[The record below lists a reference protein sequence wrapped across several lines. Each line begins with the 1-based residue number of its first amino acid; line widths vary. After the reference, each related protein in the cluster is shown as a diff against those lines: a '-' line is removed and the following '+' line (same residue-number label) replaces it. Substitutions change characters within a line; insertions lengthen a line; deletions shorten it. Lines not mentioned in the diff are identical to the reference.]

1 MSDIGLNVALGAT
14 SWAKGKIADSK
25 ATALAEEKARIQ
37 RINDMNIF
45 KEKEK
50 FKFDFKNN
58 PINVATEGTNVA
70 NKEAYTLRRADELK
84 LPDQKGRQAS
94 EEESSKQMTTIN
106 FLDRIKEG
114 TGKTNREIIAESK
127 ASTLTTNIEKGIPN
141 LEGATEGLSE
151 QSKLAISLGLRFDA
165 TAQEIRERQSLFKG
179 LNEREQRAFKV
190 GLPRTAT
197 DDEIQIAENAAE
209 ARKKIEIADKLSGTS
224 ADPAGVDLRKEQAET
239 QDTASRYLTQLVT
252 EGVYEGNVPV
262 FGNQPNTPGIIDR
275 NESRQLAMDY
285 YSSAQGGIKITID
298 RDTIKLYNKW
308 SDKTGN
314 KKINPDLPYI
324 MIKTESD
331 PIFKDV
337 SEEKVSIDLI
347 NQYRAMPAEVFNNL
361 PNSKKSRIQN
371 KLKQQLYKVF
381 KLNNAITVG
390 ANGAQVISET
400 TTFNWQAI
408 GIDWDNLPSWVHK
421 ATKKEVN
428 QRIDNP
434 KNVVKFVQLEDGTT
448 EMKVT
453 STEISSQ
460 DVADIEEK
468 TPNATLT
475 IEDAAVLAYAKAEN
489 MTIEEVKAS
498 PGDLKIALSLVADSP
513 VQIMGTRI
521 LHDLLY
527 MNNTSFVPRK
537 FQLSGPRR
545 DKILQELNGAAIK
558 TARDNK
564 PAVMGMSY
572 DPRIYHTTKLD
583 MFAAAIDNEYIVK
596 TIAQQI
602 GNKGGESISGFM
614 NSESLVTIKA
624 MAAHYGINLEK
635 ARAANTFSDPAYSTG
650 IRLMESLEN
659 TQIGSSAAET
669 LTLIK
674 AGVSSLPR
682 QLQLALGGWVSDVE
696 TSGEVSNPDTG
707 NVLFTSL
714 NETITG
720 ITQNYKGANAGK
732 LRNTF
737 EGATERAQTYYK
749 TQPGEGDLPGR
760 VAEQKMLHAAL
771 VFYTAAAFQGEGGKA
786 ISDGDRKFVEWAL
799 GYGMFSTVETRQAAI
814 MGMLAIIA
822 KADTINS
829 YLTSGDPRKFFV
841 AANYNQVH
849 GDNVIHPNDWPTG
862 EGAPANLRGKFT
874 NSNVIPLNEKSNIA
888 LEKNVAFT
896 NTIENANTNKY
907 VSSGLASA
915 VNTDQTD
922 VEMQS
927 TFEPYRVEVDGGGVP
942 VGPKMTSIQIVNG
955 LARLKAKNSKES
967 NEAVKQIM
975 QYYSVDINGKPKG
988 TK

>member
-1 MSDIGLNVALGAT
+1 MSDTALSIALGGT
-14 SWAKGKIADSK
+14 NWAKGKIADRK

-37 RINDMNIF
+37 KINDMNIF

-50 FKFDFKNN
+50 FKFDFKNDPTN
-58 PINVATEGTNVA
+58 IAIAGTNVA
-70 NKEAYTLRRADELK
+70 NTEAYTLKRADELK
-84 LPDQKGRQAS
+84 LPEQRGIQDS
-94 EEESSKQMTTIN
+94 EQESSKQMTTIN
-106 FLDRIKEG
+106 FLDRVVEG
-114 TGKTNREIIAESK
+114 TGGKTNREIIAESEVK
-127 ASTLTTNIEKGIPN
+127 TLTTDIEAGKPN
-141 LEGATEGLSE
+141 LIGATAGLTAQSE
-151 QSKLAISLGLRFDA
+151 LAISLGLKFDA

-179 LNEREQRAFKV
+179 LNEREQRAMKV
-190 GLPRTAT
+190 GLPITAT
-197 DDEIQIAENAAE
+197 EDEIQIAQNAAE
-209 ARKKIEIADKLSGTS
+209 ASKQIQIADSISGTS
-224 ADPAGVDLRKEQAET
+224 ADPAGADLRKENLET
-239 QDTASRYLTQLVT
+239 QDTASRYLSQLVT
-252 EGVYEGNVPV
+252 EGVYEGNAPV
-262 FGNQPNTPGIIDR
+262 FGNQLNTPGIIDR

-285 YSSAQGGIKITID
+285 FSSAQGGIKITID

-448 EMKVT
+448 EMKVI

-498 PGDLKIALSLVADSP
+498 PGDLKVALSLVADAP

-545 DKILQELNGAAIK
+545 DKILKELNGAAIE

-583 MFAAAIDNEYIVK
+583 MFAAAIDNQYIVK

-624 MAAHYGINLEK
+624 MAAHYGISLEK

-650 IRLMESLEN
+650 VRLMKSLET

-669 LTLIK
+669 LTLLK
-674 AGVSSLPR
+674 AGMSSLPR
-682 QLQLALGGWVSDVE
+682 QIRIALGGWISDIE

-714 NETITG
+714 NDEITG
-720 ITQNYKGANAGK
+720 ITQNYEGANAGQ

-737 EGATERAQTYYK
+737 EVATKRAQTYYK
-749 TQPGEGDLPGR
+749 TQPGTTDDAGR
-760 VAEQKMLHAAL
+760 IAEQKMLHAAL

-799 GYGMFSTVETRQAAI
+799 GYGMFSTVETRQAAV

-822 KADTINS
+822 KADTINR

-862 EGAPANLRGKFT
+862 ENAPANLNGEFT
-874 NSNVIPLNEKSNIA
+874 NSNVIQLNEKSNIA
-888 LEKNVAFT
+888 LEKNVSFT
-896 NTIENANTNKY
+896 DANAQSK
-907 VSSGLASA
+907 VSSGLATA

-922 VEMQS
+922 VEMQR
-927 TFEPYRVEVDGGGVP
+927 TFKRYGVEVDGGKEF
-942 VGPKMTSIQIVNG
+942 VGPKMTSIQIVNA
-955 LARLKAKNSKES
+955 LARLRAKNSDES
-967 NEAVKQIM
+967 NEAVTQIM
-975 QYYSVDINGKPKG
+975 QYYNVDMNGKPKG

>member
-1 MSDIGLNVALGAT
+1 MSDTALSIALGGT
-14 SWAKGKIADSK
+14 NWAKGKIADRK

-37 RINDMNIF
+37 KINDMNIF

-50 FKFDFKNN
+50 FKFDFKNDPTN
-58 PINVATEGTNVA
+58 IAIAGTNVA
-70 NKEAYTLRRADELK
+70 NTEAYTLKRADELK
-84 LPDQKGRQAS
+84 LPEQRGIQDS
-94 EEESSKQMTTIN
+94 EQESSKQMTTIN
-106 FLDRIKEG
+106 FLDRVVEG
-114 TGKTNREIIAESK
+114 TGGKTNREIIAESEVK
-127 ASTLTTNIEKGIPN
+127 TLTTDIEAGKPN
-141 LEGATEGLSE
+141 LIGATAGLTAQSE
-151 QSKLAISLGLRFDA
+151 LAISLGLKFDA

-179 LNEREQRAFKV
+179 LNEREQRAMKV
-190 GLPRTAT
+190 GLPITAT
-197 DDEIQIAENAAE
+197 EDEIQIAQNAAE
-209 ARKKIEIADKLSGTS
+209 ASKQIQIADSISGTS
-224 ADPAGVDLRKEQAET
+224 ADPAGANLRKENLET
-239 QDTASRYLTQLVT
+239 QDTASRYLSQLVT
-252 EGVYEGNVPV
+252 EGVYEGNAPV
-262 FGNQPNTPGIIDR
+262 FGNQLNTPGIIDR

-285 YSSAQGGIKITID
+285 FSSAQGGIKITID

-448 EMKVT
+448 EMKVI

-498 PGDLKIALSLVADSP
+498 PGDLKVALSLVADAP

-545 DKILQELNGAAIK
+545 DKILKELNGAAIE

-583 MFAAAIDNEYIVK
+583 MFAAAIDNQYIVK

-624 MAAHYGINLEK
+624 MAAHYGISLEK

-650 IRLMESLEN
+650 VRLMKSLET

-669 LTLIK
+669 LTLLK
-674 AGVSSLPR
+674 AGMSSLPR
-682 QLQLALGGWVSDVE
+682 QIRIALGGWISDIE

-714 NETITG
+714 NDEITG
-720 ITQNYKGANAGK
+720 ITQNYEGANAGQ

-737 EGATERAQTYYK
+737 EVATKRAQTYYK
-749 TQPGEGDLPGR
+749 TQPGTTDDAGR
-760 VAEQKMLHAAL
+760 IAEQKMLHAAL

-799 GYGMFSTVETRQAAI
+799 GYGMFSTVETRQAAV

-822 KADTINS
+822 KADTINR

-862 EGAPANLRGKFT
+862 ENAPANLNGEFT
-874 NSNVIPLNEKSNIA
+874 NSNVIQLNEKSNIA
-888 LEKNVAFT
+888 LEKNVSFT
-896 NTIENANTNKY
+896 DANAQSK
-907 VSSGLASA
+907 VSSGLATA

-922 VEMQS
+922 VEMQR
-927 TFEPYRVEVDGGGVP
+927 TFKRYGVEVDGGKEF
-942 VGPKMTSIQIVNG
+942 VGPKMTSIQIVNA
-955 LARLKAKNSKES
+955 LARLRAKNSDES
-967 NEAVKQIM
+967 NEAVTQIM
-975 QYYSVDINGKPKG
+975 QYYNVDMNGKPKG